1 MPVGGKKYSK
11 SKTTKARKNNGGG
24 HSKKPVVNY
33 LSETGVKL
41 NLTPIKKASK
51 GPVKLRAV
59 KEDEVMSGTNRQ
71 STRTKVVP
79 KKLESTF
86 KKTAPKSGYV
96 PLKDIPS
103 KIKEYE
109 DMIEKKLKEIENCKT
124 KIEELKN
131 REYEENA
138 KMSNMNDLSKMFSG
152 FKF

>member
-1 MPVGGKKYSK
+1 MPVRGKKYSK
-11 SKTTKARKNNGGG
+11 TTKPRKNNGGG

-41 NLTPIKKASK
+41 NLAPIKKTPSK
-51 GPVKLRAV
+51 APVKLRAV

-71 STRTKVVP
+71 STRTKVAP
-79 KKLESTF
+79 KKIESTF

-109 DMIEKKLKEIENCKT
+109 DMIEKKLKEIENYKT

-138 KMSNMNDLSKMFSG
+138 RMSNMNDLSKMFSG